1 MAVNDFID
9 GLFEGHEGQ
18 GVRWAYRLVIVGLSI
33 LTGFCIIINPMY
45 VAMGKPG
52 TTADPLVNSL
62 ALIGLLAFMFQNI
75 AWYKREN
82 QSPGHRYGIFAL
94 MLCIMVLDIA
104 SCIAFNR
111 FVTYVE
117 PTPVYPPPTT
127 TLPPGPT
134 TTRPGPT
141 NKPNATQFMLFH

>member
-1 MAVNDFID
+1 MALNDFID

-18 GVRWAYRLVIVGLSI
+18 GVRWIYRLIIVGLSI
-33 LTGFCIIINPMY
+33 LTGFCIVINPMY

-52 TTADPLVNSL
+52 TTVDPLINSL

-82 QSPGHRYGIFAL
+82 QSSGHRYGIFAL
-94 MLCIMVLDIA
+94 MLCILIFDIA

-111 FVTYVE
+111 FVTYE
-117 PTPVYPPPTT
+117 APAPVYPTT
-127 TLPPGPT
+127 TTTKPGPT
-134 TTRPGPT
+134 TTAGP
-141 NKPNATQFMLFH
+141 KPPNATSPYMFH